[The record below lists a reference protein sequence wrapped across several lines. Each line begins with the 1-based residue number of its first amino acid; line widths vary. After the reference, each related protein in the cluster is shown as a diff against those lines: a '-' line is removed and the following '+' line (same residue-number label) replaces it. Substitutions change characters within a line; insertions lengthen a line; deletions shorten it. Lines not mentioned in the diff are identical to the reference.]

1 MRTYKHD
8 AVLQSAKVRRRGQG
22 EVFNRKEEMVTM
34 NEEKKNKDIC
44 QVKVRGHWVEPGEIE
59 RHLLAYQGIKETVV
73 TVIEVE
79 GGRQELC
86 AYVVPEFFDSLH
98 MIDLV
103 DLRGFLSTRLP
114 LYMIPAYFVLLENL
128 PLTAEGEINRER
140 LPRPE
145 RAGREKY
152 AAPRNKIE
160 KQLVDIWAEV
170 LHLEVDTIGIDTEFF
185 DLGGHSLN
193 AIRMLSRIDK
203 ELNVKLDINDVLEIS
218 TIRGLAALIK
228 KNLKNASRLP

>member
-1 MRTYKHD
+1 
-8 AVLQSAKVRRRGQG
+8 
-22 EVFNRKEEMVTM
+22 M

-44 QVKVRGHWVEPGEIE
+44 RVKIRGHWVDPGEIE
-59 RHLLAYQGIKETVV
+59 GQLLTYQGIKETVV
-73 TVIEVE
+73 TVVEVE
-79 GGRQELC
+79 GGRQDLC

-114 LYMIPAYFVLLENL
+114 VYMIPAYFVLLEDL
-128 PLTAEGEINRER
+128 PLTAEGEIDREL

-145 RAGREKY
+145 RAGQEKY

-160 KQLVDIWAEV
+160 KKLVEIWAEV
-170 LHLEVDTIGIDTEFF
+170 LHLEDDYIGINTDFF

-203 ELNVKLDINDVLEIS
+203 ELNVKLDMNDVLEIS

-228 KNLKNASRLP
+228 KNLKNASRSP